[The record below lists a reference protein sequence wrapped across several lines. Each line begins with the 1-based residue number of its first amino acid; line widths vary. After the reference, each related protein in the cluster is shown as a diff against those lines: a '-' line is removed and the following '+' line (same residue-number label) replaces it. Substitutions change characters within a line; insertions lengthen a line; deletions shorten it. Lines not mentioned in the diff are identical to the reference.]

1 MCIFQKRK
9 IATRDVG
16 SVRDDQMQIT
26 TPVYSIL
33 MCWCQYI
40 LTRQHISPQSEE
52 PPSSFHLHRTTLA
65 CRSCATHII
74 PDPKPLF
81 PPPPPKPPTKI
92 RYCTSR
98 SRDFHPVTGKPP
110 TRSLRSPALV
120 FGYCETRDKQDPAG
134 ERELNLSLN
143 YRRPT
148 IGLATICSR
157 APAARPNSQTWSGE
171 GESLPC
177 FSNVFRD

>member
-1 MCIFQKRK
+1 MTKCKSPHQY
-9 IATRDVG
+9 TVSLCVG
-16 SVRDDQMQIT
+16 ASISLHANTSLPNPKNLR
-26 TPVYSIL
+26 PVFTSIG
-33 MCWCQYI
+33 
-40 LTRQHISPQSEE
+40 P
-52 PPSSFHLHRTTLA
+52 HLHADHVPHT
-65 CRSCATHII
+65 SFQIQN
-74 PDPKPLF
+74 PYF
-81 PPPPPKPPTKI
+81 PPPKPPTKI